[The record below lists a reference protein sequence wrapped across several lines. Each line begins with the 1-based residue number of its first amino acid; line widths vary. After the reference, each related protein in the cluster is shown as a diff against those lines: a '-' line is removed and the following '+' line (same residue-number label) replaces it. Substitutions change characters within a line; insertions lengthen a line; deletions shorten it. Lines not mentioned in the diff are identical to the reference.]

1 MHSHMW
7 LHRVKIEVL
16 VEVLTLHIQNVH
28 DLKFH
33 FIKFSLKSDDG
44 VKSYSRFAPTLCNFC
59 YCFLPFM
66 AITNQLKKT
75 FLLGFQF

>member
-1 MHSHMW
+1 MW

-28 DLKFH
+28 DPKFH

-44 VKSYSRFAPTLCNFC
+44 VKGHSRFAPALCNF
-59 YCFLPFM
+59 
-66 AITNQLKKT
+66 
-75 FLLGFQF
+75 